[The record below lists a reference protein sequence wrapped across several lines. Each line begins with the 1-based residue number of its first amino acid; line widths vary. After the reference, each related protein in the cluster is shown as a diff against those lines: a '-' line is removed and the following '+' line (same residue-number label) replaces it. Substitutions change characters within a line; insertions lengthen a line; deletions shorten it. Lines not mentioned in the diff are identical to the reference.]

1 MSLSSA
7 ETTAPECPRTL
18 IFLFVNS
25 KRATVRVLML
35 AKHLDAVAADQP
47 DLDFSVAN
55 LHRPP
60 KENAGCGFLEIIVA
74 SAQAEHRRRI

>member
-1 MSLSSA
+1 L
-7 ETTAPECPRTL
+7 
-18 IFLFVNS
+18 
-25 KRATVRVLML
+25 L

-60 KENAGCGFLEIIVA
+60 KENAGCGFFQIIVA